1 MASRTHADLHL
12 LVHSASIHTAVQRP
26 NHSINN
32 HGSDNNGDNKNEA
45 SASPCG
51 ASDAV
56 RQDRR
61 HHHHDQPAKVIADDI
76 EPGEGVHASRL
87 SAARVAARHGET
99 RREMRALGRL
109 VPVCDPH
116 AHVAADEPCSLA
128 GPSNDGFHGRRAG
141 RPALFASSIPLLSVE

>member
-26 NHSINN
+26 NHSIRTTTTITTATTRTK
-32 HGSDNNGDNKNEA
+32 H
-45 SASPCG
+45 PC
-51 ASDAV
+51 AA
-56 RQDRR
+56 QAMPCDR
-61 HHHHDQPAKVIADDI
+61 IDDI
-76 EPGEGVHASRL
+76 IITISQQKELPTTSSLERASVHHAYPPL
-87 SAARVAARHGET
+87 AWRHDMA
-99 RREMRALGRL
+99 RREERCAPSATL